1 MPNCKNTLVAIICFL
16 TLQFTDNL
24 FGTVYYV
31 SKSGN
36 DAFSCFAIQNKT
48 TPKQTIAAGIRC
60 LSAGDT
66 LYIRE
71 GIYNEAIN
79 EYRTKL
85 PSGNSWQTAVTI
97 AGYPGEKV
105 IIQPNAGESEV
116 LRLMGYSGGTRYV
129 VFDNLI
135 LDGTNITSNIVKIT
149 YTGTNPNNTAHHI
162 KIQNC
167 ELKHAKTNGIF
178 VDAESGYNEFI
189 NLKIHDNGS
198 SDFDHGMYITGSN
211 NLIEKCEI
219 YRNAGWGIHIYTEH
233 KPESANYNIIRS
245 NNIHENARTGNRG
258 FGIIVSSGTGNTVY
272 NNLIWGN
279 NGGIQIDYHAVNTS
293 IYNNTIWSNNNGK
306 IRECG
311 IKAGAGS
318 TNARIVNNISRDHI
332 AGNIFNVGINTYLSN
347 NLTDKSPLFLNSSK
361 SDFRLQRKSP
371 AIDAGKNLSPL
382 IIDDYNG
389 TNRPQG
395 SAYDIGAFEY
405 KTDK

>member
-1 MPNCKNTLVAIICFL
+1 MSIRKNTLLAIVCFL
-16 TLQFTDNL
+16 ILQFTGNL

-36 DAFSCFAIQNKT
+36 DAFSCFAAQNT
-48 TPKQTIAAGIRC
+48 ATPKQTIAAGIRC

-66 LYIRE
+66 LYIHE
-71 GIYNEAIN
+71 GTYNEATN

-105 IIQPNAGESEV
+105 IIQPKSGESEV
-116 LRLMGYSGGTRYV
+116 LRIMGSSGGTRYV

-162 KIQNC
+162 RIQNC

-178 VDAESGYNEFI
+178 VDSESNNNEFI
-189 NLKIHDNGS
+189 NLKIHDNGA
-198 SDFDHGMYITGSN
+198 SDFDHGMYISGSN
-211 NLIEKCEI
+211 NMIEKCDI

-233 KPESANYNIIRS
+233 KPESANYNIVRR
-245 NNIHENARTGNRG
+245 NNIHENARAGNRG
-258 FGIIVSSGTGNTVY
+258 FGIIISSGTGNTVY

-293 IYNNTIWSNNNGK
+293 IYNNTIWSNNSGK
-306 IRECG
+306 THENG
-311 IKAGAGS
+311 IKTGAGS
-318 TNARIVNNISRDHI
+318 SNARIVNNISWNHM
-332 AGNIFNVGINTYLSN
+332 AGNISNAGINTYLTN
-347 NLTDKSPLFLNSSK
+347 NLTDKSPQFLNSSTL
-361 SDFRLQRKSP
+361 DFRLQGKSP
-371 AIDAGKNLSPL
+371 AINAGKNLAPL
-382 IIDDYNG
+382 ITDDYNG
-389 TNRPQG
+389 IRRPQG

-405 KTDK
+405 RTHK

>member
-1 MPNCKNTLVAIICFL
+1 MSTCKNTLLAVVCFL
-16 TLQFTDNL
+16 SLQFTDNL

-36 DAFSCFAIQNKT
+36 DAFSGFAAQNKT

-79 EYRTKL
+79 EYRIKF
-85 PSGNSWQTAVTI
+85 PGGSSWQKAVTI
-97 AGYPGEKV
+97 AGYPGEKI
-105 IIQPNAGESEV
+105 IIQPRTGESEV
-116 LRLMGYSGGTRYV
+116 LRLMGSSGGTCYV

-135 LDGTNITSNIVKIT
+135 LDGINITSNIVKIT

-162 KIQNC
+162 RIQNC

-178 VDAESGYNEFI
+178 VDAESDHNEFI
-189 NLKIHDNGS
+189 NLKIHDNGT

-233 KPESANYNIIRS
+233 KPARANYNIVRR
-245 NNIHENARTGNRG
+245 NNIHNNARAGNRG
-258 FGIIVSSGTGNTVY
+258 FGIIVSSGTENTVY
-272 NNLIWGN
+272 NNLIWSN
-279 NGGIQIDYHAVNTS
+279 NGGIQIDYHAVNAS

-306 IRECG
+306 THESG

-318 TNARIVNNISRDHI
+318 INARIVNNISWDHK
-332 AGNIFNVGINTYLSN
+332 AGNIFNAGINTYLSN
-347 NLTDKSPLFLNSSK
+347 NLTDKSPLFLNSSTL
-361 SDFRLQRKSP
+361 DFRLQKESP
-371 AIDAGKNLSPL
+371 AINAGKNLFPL
-382 IIDDYNG
+382 ITDDYNG
-389 TNRPQG
+389 IRRPQD

-405 KTDK
+405 RTRK

>member
-1 MPNCKNTLVAIICFL
+1 MPIRKNTLVVIVCFL
-16 TLQFTDNL
+16 SLQFTDNL

-36 DAFSCFAIQNKT
+36 DAFSCFAAQNKA

-66 LYIRE
+66 LYIRK

-97 AGYPGEKV
+97 AGYPDENV
-105 IIQPNAGESEV
+105 IIQPNAGESDV

-135 LDGTNITSNIVKIT
+135 LDGTNASSNIVKIT

-162 KIQNC
+162 RIQNC
-167 ELKHAKTNGIF
+167 ELKQAKTNGIF
-178 VDAESGYNEFI
+178 VDAASVHNEFI
-189 NLKIHDNGS
+189 NLKIHDNGT
-198 SDFDHGMYITGSN
+198 SDFDHGMYITSSN

-233 KPESANYNIIRS
+233 KPESPNNNIVRG
-245 NNIHENARTGNRG
+245 NNIHENARAGNRG
-258 FGIIVSSGTGNTVY
+258 FGIIISSGTGNTVY

-279 NGGIQIDYHAVNTS
+279 NGGIQIDYHAVNT
-293 IYNNTIWSNNNGK
+293 ILYNNTIWSNNSGRK
-306 IRECG
+306 LERG
-311 IKAGAGS
+311 IKTGAGS
-318 TNARIVNNISRDHI
+318 TNARIVNNISWNHM
-332 AGNIFNVGINTYLSN
+332 AGNIINAGINTYLSN
-347 NLTDKSPLFLNSSK
+347 NLTDKSPLFINNAK
-361 SDFRLQRKSP
+361 SDFRLQEKSP

-382 IIDDYNG
+382 ITDDYNG
-389 TNRPQG
+389 LNRPQG
-395 SAYDIGAFEY
+395 PAYDIGAFEY
-405 KTDK
+405 RTHK